1 MVLVSLRLNRIFRL
15 GALLALW
22 AMLLPALLP
31 LVHHPAVLMGEAQP
45 ICHITLG
52 GGGHQQAPDHG
63 KAQSA
68 CPICQGLSSLA
79 QGFVA
84 PDSGAVALMQPV
96 PVAVPIPAQMFIVFA
111 PDIAAWPRAP
121 PVLA

>member
-1 MVLVSLRLNRIFRL
+1 MVISSFRLNHTFRF
-15 GALLALW
+15 ATLLALW

-31 LVHHPAVLMGEAQP
+31 LVHHPAALMSEATP
-45 ICHITLG
+45 ICHMMLG
-52 GGGHQQAPDHG
+52 GGDHQQAPDHG
-63 KAQSA
+63 KAQPS
-68 CPICQGLSSLA
+68 CPICHGLSNLA

-84 PDSGAVALMQPV
+84 PDLGAVVFVQTAS
-96 PVAVPIPAQMFIVFA
+96 VAVLISAQAFIVFA